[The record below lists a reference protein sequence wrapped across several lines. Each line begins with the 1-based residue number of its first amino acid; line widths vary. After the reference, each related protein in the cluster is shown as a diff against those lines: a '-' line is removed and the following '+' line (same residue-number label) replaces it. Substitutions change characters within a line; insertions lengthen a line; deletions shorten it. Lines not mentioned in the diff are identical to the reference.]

1 MILYLSIQFFFSQY
15 YCRKKLELKLPH
27 LHLVALLLQVNVK
40 ETDHD
45 SGVDCVLFLQNRTHA
60 TDTATLLSTGSGGW
74 IRAWCMF
81 GAGLAGEFMA
91 SNNHRESI
99 LCMTSD
105 ETNDL
110 LMTGDTQGYIKIWNI
125 SKYCIREND
134 SAGTSPGDKN
144 RGGTRASGGNAPRQV
159 TFSEDKPKRNIFV
172 KPPPL
177 VFCLRAHLQPI
188 ISIDFVQKHR
198 LLITASTDCSLRLW
212 RSNGQ
217 YVGTFGQRNA
227 WNLNAEGDGEIPF
240 DLQRA
245 ASANSMKLMRSSS
258 RKRWS
263 IAKSFMQVA
272 GRLNLTRAKQ
282 DGSAGQER
290 ESSATK
296 STALREA
303 ECRIDMDNIL
313 GKFYEFS
320 ILELE

>member
-1 MILYLSIQFFFSQY
+1 M
-15 YCRKKLELKLPH
+15 
-27 LHLVALLLQVNVK
+27 QVQVK

-45 SGVDCVLFLQNRTHA
+45 SGVDCVLFLQSRTHA

-81 GAGLAGEFMA
+81 GGGLAGEFMA

-105 ETNDL
+105 DDNSL

-125 SKYCIREND
+125 SKYCIRKD
-134 SAGTSPGDKN
+134 GSKDHLPGNKDLT
-144 RGGTRASGGNAPRQV
+144 GGKAPRHV
-159 TFSEDKPKRNIFV
+159 TFSGDKPKRQICQ
-172 KPPPL
+172 KAPPL

-188 ISIDFVQKHR
+188 ISIDFIQKRR

-217 YVGTFGQRNA
+217 YVGTFGQRNT
-227 WNLNAEGDGEIPF
+227 WNLNAVGDGEIPF

-245 ASANSMKLMRSSS
+245 ASANSMRLMQSSS

-263 IAKSFMQVA
+263 IAKNFLQVA
-272 GRLNLTRAKQ
+272 GRLTIPRSKQ
-282 DGSAGQER
+282 DGSLGDDR
-290 ESSATK
+290 ELSATK
-296 STALREA
+296 SEALREA
-303 ECRIDMDNIL
+303 QCRIDMNNIL
-313 GKFYEFS
+313 G
-320 ILELE
+320 